1 MGVRSIDSLDPHL
14 NPPPF
19 RGRKSRKQAYHLG
32 LRAEKIAA
40 WYLRLKGY
48 RILAERYHI
57 HQGEIDVL
65 AVKGSVLAAVE
76 VKARQSFAECE
87 ASITAHKQQK
97 ILKAAQHVLSGSGK
111 FAGLPR
117 LDAHTL
123 RFDAVWV
130 VPRRWPRHI
139 KNAWSV

>member
-1 MGVRSIDSLDPHL
+1 MRSRSPLKTNH
-14 NPPPF
+14 
-19 RGRKSRKQAYHLG
+19 RQRAYRFG

-57 HQGEIDVL
+57 RQGEIDVL
-65 AVKGSVLAAVE
+65 AQKGDVLVAVE
-76 VKARQSFAECE
+76 VKARKTFEECE
-87 ASITAHKQQK
+87 TSITPWKQQK
-97 ILKAAQHVLSGSGK
+97 ILHAVRHLMAGGGK
-111 FAGLPR
+111 IAGLANPAER
-117 LDAHTL
+117 TI

-139 KNAWSV
+139 KDAWR